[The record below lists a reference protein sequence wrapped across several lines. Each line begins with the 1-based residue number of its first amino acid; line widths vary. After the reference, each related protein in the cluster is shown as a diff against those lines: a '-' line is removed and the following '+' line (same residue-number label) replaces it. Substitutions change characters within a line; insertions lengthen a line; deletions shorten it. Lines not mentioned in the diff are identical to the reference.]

1 MEFVVDKPFYDSDL
15 KELWDSDLEPT
26 INDVFKTA
34 ADADLDWSGLLQ
46 ATPSVILH
54 DRLMTEASIGHPA
67 GMHATPIKAEHSYCS
82 LGEDTDST
90 PDSELSLSAR
100 MDDMEEECY
109 PCIPMKNATRTRPDS
124 ESSDVSITVK
134 DEPMSESEPSSP
146 ESSCP
151 MSPGSPPP
159 SFQEHKTIAHTSSS
173 HPQSLLKQ
181 PTVLVSRSSVQ
192 QSRVSV
198 LPKLNIKVE
207 PGFSLPPTPPSST
220 TSDSEGNDHHPSSP
234 SSRQS
239 AQVSSRLLVSPP
251 PSTSTRQPIQ
261 TSLISSQPKGSTGML
276 LLTEEEKR
284 TLLAEGYPIP
294 TRLPLTKA
302 EEKSLKK
309 IRRKI
314 KNKISAQESRRKK
327 KEYMDALERKV
338 EILQSENSDYRKKIE
353 NLEDSNDSLINQ
365 LSKLQSLA
373 ARASSGNPNALA
385 ALATAAATFS
395 SRNSVRHSESLS
407 HGSLASHHSR
417 SSAK

>member
-1 MEFVVDKPFYDSDL
+1 MDKPFYDSDL
-15 KELWDSDLEPT
+15 KELWDSDLEPA

-67 GMHATPIKAEHSYCS
+67 AMHATPIKAEHSYCS

-100 MDDMEEECY
+100 MDDMEDECY

-124 ESSDVSITVK
+124 ESSDVSVTVK
-134 DEPMSESEPSSP
+134 DEPMSEPSSP
-146 ESSCP
+146 ESSDCP
-151 MSPGSPPP
+151 ESPGSPQPA
-159 SFQEHKTIAHTSSS
+159 FQQHKTIAHTSSS

-181 PTVLVSRSSVQ
+181 PTVLVSRSNVQ

-207 PGFSLPPTPPSST
+207 SGFSLPPTPPSST

-338 EILQSENSDYRKKIE
+338 EILQSENSEYRKKIE
-353 NLEDSNDSLINQ
+353 TLEDSNDSLISQ
-365 LSKLQSLA
+365 LNKLQALV
-373 ARASSGNPNALA
+373 ARASTGNTSAVA
-385 ALATAAATFS
+385 AMAAAAASFS
-395 SRNSVRHSESLS
+395 SRHSVRHSETLS
-407 HGSLASHHSR
+407 HGSLGSHHSR